1 MVRISIM
8 TGRIARLDR
17 RELMAGL
24 GVAIL
29 APGLTRI
36 AAAQARAPLALQ
48 AKAGTIALRPGEPDT
63 AIWSLQ
69 GGPDRHFRFKRGD
82 QLEIT
87 LENGL
92 PGPTG
97 LNWHGI
103 GVPTAEPLV
112 ARAPLAP
119 GARES
124 AVIPLRQAGTFV
136 CDLRLLG
143 DGEPRPSAA
152 RALVVAES
160 EPVAVDR
167 DEVFLIEDW
176 RLRADG
182 SALAPGSD
190 PKGTTPIY
198 TINGLTP
205 LDIPARPHE
214 RLRLRFINGCQR

>member
-8 TGRIARLDR
+8 ADPIARLGR

-24 GVAIL
+24 GAAVL
-29 APGLTRI
+29 APALPRI
-36 AAAQARAPLALQ
+36 AAAQARAALTLQ
-48 AKAGTIALRPGEPDT
+48 AKAGTIALRPGEADT
-63 AIWSLQ
+63 AVWSLQ

-82 QLEIT
+82 QLEIM
-87 LENGL
+87 LGNEL
-92 PGPTG
+92 PGPTV
-97 LNWHGI
+97 LNWYGI
-103 GVPTAEPLV
+103 GVPAAEPLA

-124 AVIPLRQAGTFV
+124 VLIPLRQAGTFM

-143 DGEPRPSAA
+143 DAQPRPSAA

-176 RLRADG
+176 RLRSDG
-182 SALAPGSD
+182 TAIAPGVD
-190 PKGTTPIY
+190 PEGT
-198 TINGLTP
+198 
-205 LDIPARPHE
+205 
-214 RLRLRFINGCQR
+214 